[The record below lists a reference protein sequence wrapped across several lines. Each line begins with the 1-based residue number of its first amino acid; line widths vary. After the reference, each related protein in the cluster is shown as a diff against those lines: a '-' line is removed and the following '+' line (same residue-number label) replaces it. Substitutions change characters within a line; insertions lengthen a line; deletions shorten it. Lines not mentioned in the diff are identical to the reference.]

1 MAEENDK
8 PRIFLIERRR
18 AEKRMLVN
26 VSVEVTFETGEG
38 NPVTE
43 RTFIED
49 VSDLGCRFT
58 TRAPAHQGA
67 TVSIRFVGPAGRR
80 MPDEEPRHYQIMWVA
95 PHGRG
100 STVGARLVK
109 GEKPIEA
116 EAVRAATTETH
127 HSERRS

>member
-1 MAEENDK
+1 MADENDK

-18 AEKRMLVN
+18 TEKRVLVN

-38 NPVTE
+38 NRVTE

-58 TRAPAHQGA
+58 TRAPAHQGD
-67 TVSIRFVGPAGRR
+67 TVSLRFVGPADRR
-80 MPDEEPRHYQIMWVA
+80 MPDEEARHYKIMWVV

-100 STVGARLVK
+100 STVGARLIT
-109 GEKPIEA
+109 GEKPVEV
-116 EAVRAATTETH
+116 EAVRTASTETH
-127 HSERRS
+127 HSE

>member
-18 AEKRMLVN
+18 TEQRVLVN
-26 VSVEVTFETGEG
+26 VPVEVTFETGEG
-38 NPVTE
+38 NRVTE

-58 TRAPAHQGA
+58 TRAPAHQGD
-67 TVSIRFVGPAGRR
+67 TVSLRFVGPTDRR
-80 MPDEEPRHYQIMWVA
+80 MPNEEARHYKIMWVA

-100 STVGARLVK
+100 STVGARLVT
-109 GEKPIEA
+109 GEKPAEV
-116 EAVRAATTETH
+116 EAVQAASTETH
-127 HSERRS
+127 HSK

>member
-18 AEKRMLVN
+18 AERRVQVN
-26 VSVEVTFETGEG
+26 VSVEVTFETSAG
-38 NPVTE
+38 NQVTE

-58 TRAPAHQGA
+58 TRAAAQQGD
-67 TVSIRFVGPAGRR
+67 TVSLRFVGPAGGH
-80 MPDEEPRHYQIMWVA
+80 MPDEEARHYKIMWVA

-100 STVGARLVK
+100 STVGARLIT
-109 GEKPIEA
+109 GEKPVEV
-116 EAVRAATTETH
+116 EAVKGASTETH
-127 HSERRS
+127 DSK

>member
-18 AEKRMLVN
+18 VERRVLVN

-38 NPVTE
+38 SLVTE

-58 TRAPAHQGA
+58 TRAPAHQGGKV
-67 TVSIRFVGPAGRR
+67 TLRFVGPAGSR
-80 MPDEEPRHYQIMWVA
+80 MPDEEARHYQVMWVA

-100 STVGARLVK
+100 STVGARLIT
-109 GEKPIEA
+109 GEKPVEV
-116 EAVRAATTETH
+116 EAVRAASTETH
-127 HSERRS
+127 HSE

>member
-18 AEKRMLVN
+18 TEQRVLVN
-26 VSVEVTFETGEG
+26 VPVEVTFETGEG
-38 NPVTE
+38 NRVTE

-58 TRAPAHQGA
+58 TRAPAHQGD
-67 TVSIRFVGPAGRR
+67 TVSLRFVGPTDRR
-80 MPDEEPRHYQIMWVA
+80 MPNEEARHYKIMWVA

-100 STVGARLVK
+100 STVGARLVTA
-109 GEKPIEA
+109 EKPAEV
-116 EAVRAATTETH
+116 EAVQAASTETH
-127 HSERRS
+127 HSK

>member
-18 AEKRMLVN
+18 TERRELVN

-38 NPVTE
+38 NQVTE

-58 TRAPAHQGA
+58 TRAPARQGD
-67 TVSIRFVGPAGRR
+67 TVSIRFVGPAGKR
-80 MPDEEPRHYQIMWVA
+80 MPDEEARHYKIMWVA

-100 STVGARLVK
+100 STVGARLVT
-109 GEKPIEA
+109 GEKPVEVETVKAASTEA
-116 EAVRAATTETH
+116 H
-127 HSERRS
+127 HAK